1 MDKATEEILRLV
13 ADWKGSF
20 EGAFNIRENGECAA
34 RHSSEHVSIEPKSD
48 KSGIDIRISGD
59 AKGESVY
66 IPACISHGSVEDV
79 VYNDFFVEEGAD
91 VTIVAGCGVHTDDGH
106 ESLHH
111 GIHRFF
117 LGKNSHVLYKE
128 KHVGTGKGSGAR
140 RIDPVTEAE
149 LAEGSCLE
157 MDTSQMGGVTT
168 TDRLTKVKVG
178 KDARLVIKERLLTD
192 NDESAKSVFEVVL
205 EGDGSSADLVSRSVA
220 RGHSVQSF
228 TSVLEGKCSCHG
240 HSECDAIISEEGVVN
255 ASPALNASSVDASLI
270 HEAAIGKIAG
280 EQLIKLQTL
289 GLTEEEAEM
298 RIIEGFL
305 R

>member
-1 MDKATEEILRLV
+1 MDKATEEILKLV

-20 EGAFNIRENGECAA
+20 DGAWNIRENGMCAG
-34 RHSSEHVSIEPKSD
+34 RHSSEHIKITPKSD
-48 KSGIDIRISGD
+48 KSGIDIHIS
-59 AKGESVY
+59 AEAQHENVY
-66 IPACISHGSVEDV
+66 IPACISHGSVEDI
-79 VYNDFFVEEGAD
+79 VYNDFFIEEGAD

-117 LGKNSHVLYKE
+117 VGRNARVVYKE
-128 KHVGTGKGSGAR
+128 KHVGLGKGSGAR

-149 LAEGSCLE
+149 LEEGAYLE
-157 MDTSQMGGVTT
+157 MDTSQTGGVTT

-192 NDESAKSVFEVVL
+192 NTETAKSAFEVVL

-220 RGHSVQSF
+220 RGNSVQSF
-228 TSVLEGKCSCHG
+228 ISVIDGKCKCTG
-240 HSECDAIISEEGVVN
+240 HSECDAIISENGVVN
-255 ASPALNASSVDASLI
+255 ASPALNASCVDASLI

-289 GLTEEEAEM
+289 GLTEEEAER
-298 RIIEGFL
+298 RIIDGFL